1 MSAEIKQVSVFLI
14 TTIKRKEPLI
24 AVCTGVCLQGSLSLN
39 SATWYTLTLLSLSP
53 GKVIVRHSFC
63 VEVVSTFM
71 CIILRNVNNKVFIS
85 LVGNFVGY
93 FRVVL

>member
-1 MSAEIKQVSVFLI
+1 MSTEIKQVSVFLI

-24 AVCTGVCLQGSLSLN
+24 AVCTGVCLPGSLSLN
-39 SATWYTLTLLSLSP
+39 RATWYTLTLLSLFP
-53 GKVIVRHSFC
+53 GKVIVRHLFY
-63 VEVVSTFM
+63 VEAVSTFV

-93 FRVVL
+93 FRVVP

>member
-1 MSAEIKQVSVFLI
+1 M
-14 TTIKRKEPLI
+14 PL
-24 AVCTGVCLQGSLSLN
+24 GN
-39 SATWYTLTLLSLSP
+39 TLTLLSLSP

-71 CIILRNVNNKVFIS
+71 CIILKNVNNKVFIS

-93 FRVVL
+93 FRVVP